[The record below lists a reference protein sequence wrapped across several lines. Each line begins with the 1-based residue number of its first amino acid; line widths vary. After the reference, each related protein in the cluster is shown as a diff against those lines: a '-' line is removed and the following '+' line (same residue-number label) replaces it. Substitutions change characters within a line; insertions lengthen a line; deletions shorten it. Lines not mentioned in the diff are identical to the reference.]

1 MESQREKIKKV
12 KKIANKTLRKTNE
25 QLQKIGAQTG
35 EWVEET
41 SEDLKPILK
50 EGFEQTKKVAFSA
63 TKKTGQK
70 IGELSNQTIEA
81 IKADK
86 ERRTKSKNDLETAQK
101 KTEHAVKQT
110 NEKIEVLGDYTKELY
125 DCLIRIQV
133 IFDMVRHM
141 PSDLKLEL
149 DELAEV
155 RIDWKNQVDKI
166 EKDFQLATKKG
177 AGIGALGTGAG
188 LAVGALGPSVA
199 MGIATTFGVASTG
212 TAISALTGAAAK
224 SAALAWL
231 GGGALTAGG
240 GGMIAGK
247 ALLALTGPVGWAVA
261 GIALLSGG
269 GLFLKAR
276 NEKEQLENIF
286 TLISIRDTKSYH
298 LAIVELNE
306 RITRIKNETNLL
318 ENAIES
324 IRDFGLDYEQMTN
337 QQQYNL
343 GTYVNLMNSST
354 QLLVNPILGL
364 QPKYSQQDFIAYTQ
378 TNSSTMKAGETVQL
392 AEAIVF
398 LSNLLYKI
406 DLDEKDKKVIW
417 KAICSNEELLK
428 SMNLEK
434 RDFKQS
440 IMDQVEQ
447 ALTYKYE
454 MSDVN

>member
-1 MESQREKIKKV
+1 
-12 KKIANKTLRKTNE
+12 
-25 QLQKIGAQTG
+25 
-35 EWVEET
+35 
-41 SEDLKPILK
+41 
-50 EGFEQTKKVAFSA
+50 
-63 TKKTGQK
+63 
-70 IGELSNQTIEA
+70 
-81 IKADK
+81 
-86 ERRTKSKNDLETAQK
+86 
-101 KTEHAVKQT
+101 
-110 NEKIEVLGDYTKELY
+110 
-125 DCLIRIQV
+125 
-133 IFDMVRHM
+133 M
-141 PSDLKLEL
+141 PSDLKFEL

-231 GGGALTAGG
+231 GGGTLTAGG
-240 GGMIAGK
+240 GGMVAGK
-247 ALLALTGPVGWAVA
+247 ALLALTGPMGWAVA

-276 NEKEQLENIF
+276 NEKEQLENVF

-343 GTYVNLMNSST
+343 GTYVNLMNAST
-354 QLLVNPILGL
+354 QLLINPILGL

-378 TNSSTMKAGETVQL
+378 MNSSTMKAGETVQL
-392 AEAIVF
+392 AEAIIF

-406 DLDEKDKKVIW
+406 DLEEKDKKVIW

-440 IMDQVEQ
+440 VMDQVEQ
-447 ALTYKYE
+447 VLTYKYE
-454 MSDVN
+454 MSGQ

>member
-1 MESQREKIKKV
+1 MESRRDKFKKMR
-12 KKIANKTLRKTNE
+12 KNANKKLRKTNE
-25 QLQKIGAQTG
+25 QLQKIGS
-35 EWVEET
+35 EMSEKVEEI
-41 SEDLKPILK
+41 SEDIKPILK
-50 EGFEQTKKVAFSA
+50 AGIKQTKQIASLSH
-63 TKKTGQK
+63 KKRRQK
-70 IGELSNQTIEA
+70 IGELSNQTFEN

-86 ERRTKSKNDLETAQK
+86 ERRIKSTNELETAQK
-101 KTEHAVKQT
+101 KTEHAVKLT
-110 NEKIEVLGDYTKELY
+110 NEKIEVLGDYTKEMYNRLTRIEVIFE
-125 DCLIRIQV
+125 LIRHI
-133 IFDMVRHM
+133 

-177 AGIGALGTGAG
+177 ARIGALGTGAG

-240 GGMIAGK
+240 GGMVAGNL
-247 ALLALTGPVGWAVA
+247 LLAIAGPVGWAVA

-324 IRDFGLDYEQMTN
+324 IHDFGLDYEQMTN

-378 TNSSTMKAGETVQL
+378 MNSSTMKAGETVQL

-440 IMDQVEQ
+440 VMDQVEQ

-454 MSDVN
+454 MSRQ

>member
-50 EGFEQTKKVAFSA
+50 EGFEQTKKVASSA

-125 DCLIRIQV
+125 DCLTRIQV

-141 PSDLKLEL
+141 PSDLKFEL

-155 RIDWKNQVDKI
+155 RIEWKNQVDKI

-343 GTYVNLMNSST
+343 GTYVNLMNAST

-364 QPKYSQQDFIAYTQ
+364 QPKYSLQDYIMYTQ
-378 TNSSTMKAGETVQL
+378 INSSTLEARETVKL
-392 AEAIVF
+392 AEVIIF

-406 DLDEKDKKVIW
+406 DLDEKEKKVFW

-440 IMDQVEQ
+440 VMDQVEQ

>member
-50 EGFEQTKKVAFSA
+50 EGFEQTKKVASSA

-70 IGELSNQTIEA
+70 IGVLSNQTIEA

-101 KTEHAVKQT
+101 KTEYAVKQT

-188 LAVGALGPSVA
+188 LAVGVLGSNVA

-298 LAIVELNE
+298 SAIVELNE

-343 GTYVNLMNSST
+343 GTYVNLMNATT

-364 QPKYSQQDFIAYTQ
+364 QPKYSLQDYIIYTQ
-378 TNSSTMKAGETVQL
+378 MNSSTPEAGETLQL
-392 AEAIVF
+392 AETIVF

-434 RDFKQS
+434 RDFKHS
-440 IMDQVEQ
+440 VMDQVEQ